1 MWGKARGSKKRGLRI
16 YFATDLHGSEV
27 CFRKFLAAAKVYEAD
42 VIILGG
48 DFAGKAIVPVL
59 TEAGALRARVG
70 GEDVTVPES
79 EWDRLASDIGKAGLY
94 PVRMEARDLDRLSG
108 DKAELDLLFR
118 SEIAA
123 QMQRWCDLAAERLD
137 PAVRCIITPGNDDP
151 VDADPVIAAHPR
163 VECPELELCDLG
175 PVTMASLGVVPT
187 TPWNTERECSE
198 DELAKQIDEML
209 EQVPSGQ
216 PCILNLHCPP
226 YASGLDDAPELDQTL
241 KPVIR
246 GGRPSIIPVGSH
258 AVRDAIKRYQPVV
271 GLHGHIHESR
281 GAQKIGRTLCVNPGS
296 DYSSGVLRGAV
307 IDLAQ
312 DGSCLDFLLTTG

>member
-1 MWGKARGSKKRGLRI
+1 MWGKSRGSRQRALRI

-27 CFRKFLAAAKVYEAD
+27 CFRKFLAAARVYEAD

-59 TEAGALRARVG
+59 TEDGTLRARVG
-70 GEDVTVPES
+70 GEDVSVPEA
-79 EWDRLASDIGKAGLY
+79 EWDRLAADIGKAGLY
-94 PVRMEARDLDRLSG
+94 PVRMDAAELDRLSG
-108 DKAELDLLFR
+108 DEAALDRLFR
-118 SEIAA
+118 TEIAA

-137 PAVRCIITPGNDDP
+137 PSVRCIITPGNDDP
-151 VDADPVIAAHPR
+151 VDADAVLAAHPR
-163 VECPELELCDLG
+163 VECPELTLCDLG

-187 TPWNTERECSE
+187 TPWNTERECTE
-198 DELAKQIDEML
+198 EELAKQIDEML
-209 EQVPSGQ
+209 GQ
-216 PCILNLHCPP
+216 LPGGRPAILNLHCPP
-226 YASGLDDAPELDQTL
+226 YASGLDDAPELDATL

-246 GGRPSIIPVGSH
+246 GGRPSIIPVGSR
-258 AVRDAIKRYQPVV
+258 AVREAIKRYQPVL

-307 IDLAQ
+307 IEIAQ

>member
-1 MWGKARGSKKRGLRI
+1 M
-16 YFATDLHGSEV
+16 
-27 CFRKFLAAAKVYEAD
+27 
-42 VIILGG
+42 
-48 DFAGKAIVPVL
+48 
-59 TEAGALRARVG
+59 
-70 GEDVTVPES
+70 
-79 EWDRLASDIGKAGLY
+79 
-94 PVRMEARDLDRLSG
+94 
-108 DKAELDLLFR
+108 
-118 SEIAA
+118 
-123 QMQRWCDLAAERLD
+123 
-137 PAVRCIITPGNDDP
+137 
-151 VDADPVIAAHPR
+151 
-163 VECPELELCDLG
+163 ECPELELCDLG

-198 DELAKQIDEML
+198 DELGKQIDEML
-209 EQVPSGQ
+209 AQVPAGQ

-226 YASGLDDAPELDQTL
+226 YASGLDDAPELDDTL

-307 IDLAQ
+307 IDIAE
-312 DGSCLDFLLTTG
+312 DGTCLDFLLTTG